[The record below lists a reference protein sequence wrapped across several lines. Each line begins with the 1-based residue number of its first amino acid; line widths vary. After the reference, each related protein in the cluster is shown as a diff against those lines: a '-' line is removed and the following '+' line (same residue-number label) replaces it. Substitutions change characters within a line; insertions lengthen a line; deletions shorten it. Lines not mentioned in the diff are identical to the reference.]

1 MKIVLFVIS
10 GLALLAAAS
19 TGHAQ
24 NFGAAFTGFDT
35 GSNDPIQIEADN
47 LEVRDPDKLA
57 IYSGRVKVR
66 QGNTVMEA
74 PELKVFYTG
83 NPTAAEPAANGKSLK
98 NRNSAAG
105 TIPPQSAATTG
116 VNTAG
121 SRVSRLEAG
130 PKVVVRSKDQT
141 ATGDR
146 AVFEMDKDLITMTG
160 NVVLTQGANIVH
172 GARLVVNTKTKLG
185 RMEGGRVQTL
195 ITPSGAKPK
204 SK

>member
-1 MKIVLFVIS
+1 MRLRTDILMKIVLFAIS

-83 NPTAAEPAANGKSLK
+83 NPTAAETPAAKGKSAK
-98 NRNSAAG
+98 SGSATAA
-105 TIPPQSAATTG
+105 IPPQGANPAG
-116 VNTAG
+116 VN
-121 SRVSRLEAG
+121 
-130 PKVVVRSKDQT
+130 
-141 ATGDR
+141 
-146 AVFEMDKDLITMTG
+146 
-160 NVVLTQGANIVH
+160 
-172 GARLVVNTKTKLG
+172 
-185 RMEGGRVQTL
+185 
-195 ITPSGAKPK
+195 
-204 SK
+204 